1 MRDGPQ
7 SGYSLAELLVVLA
20 LLGMIAATMSD
31 SVRFG
36 RRTWEASRD
45 RTEALDGV
53 AGAQGLLRTLLQRV
67 LPRDLDPGIP
77 ADPLLFRADG
87 DTMRFVAATPAAVAA
102 SEVAS
107 FELAIARGDGAVSLV
122 LSWTPLTGAPDRRRQ
137 VLFAGAAD
145 IRFRYAR
152 RDQTGRLDWRED
164 WLDQSGVPD
173 LILVRVEGKPGAPGF
188 WPELVIRPRITR
200 EPTCIYDAVSFGCR
214 HA

>member
-1 MRDGPQ
+1 MRDGTQ

-77 ADPLLFRADG
+77 TDPLLFRADG
-87 DTMRFVAATPAAVAA
+87 DRMRFVAATPAAVEA

-107 FELAIARGDGAVSLV
+107 FELAVVRGNASASLV
-122 LSWTPLTGAPDRRRQ
+122 LSWTPLAGAPDRRRQ

-145 IRFRYAR
+145 IRFRFAR

-164 WLDQSGVPD
+164 WQDQSGVPD
-173 LILVRVEGKPGAPGF
+173 LILIGVEGKAGAPML

-200 EPTCIYDAVSFGCR
+200 EPTCIFDAVSFGCR